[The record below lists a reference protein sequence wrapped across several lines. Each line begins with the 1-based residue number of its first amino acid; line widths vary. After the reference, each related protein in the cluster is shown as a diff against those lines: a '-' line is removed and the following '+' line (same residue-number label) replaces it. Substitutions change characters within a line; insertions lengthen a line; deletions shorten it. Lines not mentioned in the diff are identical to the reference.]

1 MHTRIMLLTIG
12 AALLLTTCGQM
23 RNSSIEKTSPPTP
36 AVQEEARQPQATPE
50 PTMTA
55 QEPDTVLITVQE
67 QPPKENTHQEES
79 TPQTAATHE
88 PVAEPTHSEDIP
100 SETVHAKTGY
110 VEPEPTPEPEPASTP
125 SAPADRQAAIN
136 VANAYAVTQYGV
148 TTDTSLTMD
157 NSAYRFPA
165 AVPVDVLR
173 ETLQAKARDMVDF
186 TFHQLMM
193 QTGVDSLADAGFRCN
208 VCIVENGGSL
218 LNQPTGSVR
227 RSCSGSSS
235 ACERKSRYSKTL
247 ISNFSSNNGCVS
259 RKCRTA
265 SVYAVRS
272 ISAAARRS
280 SAAEWGGSSICV
292 PSSQIK
298 TGMKPLSAV
307 VHRSKCGIAEVTSTP
322 PGKKD
327 HFMMYFTS
335 GLLYHGGMKKERAST
350 APSQLHTHHQ
360 RRYSPGKYAATLR
373 RAAERAKAETNA
385 AQVKRGRN
393 GLWCMENPTKRGEN
407 RISSLQK

>member
-193 QTGVDSLADAGFRCN
+193 QTGVDRLADAGFRCN

-218 LNQPTGSVR
+218 L
-227 RSCSGSSS
+227 
-235 ACERKSRYSKTL
+235 
-247 ISNFSSNNGCVS
+247 I
-259 RKCRTA
+259 
-265 SVYAVRS
+265 YA
-272 ISAAARRS
+272 
-280 SAAEWGGSSICV
+280 
-292 PSSQIK
+292 
-298 TGMKPLSAV
+298 
-307 VHRSKCGIAEVTSTP
+307 
-322 PGKKD
+322 
-327 HFMMYFTS
+327 
-335 GLLYHGGMKKERAST
+335 LYAG
-350 APSQLHTHHQ
+350 
-360 RRYSPGKYAATLR
+360 
-373 RAAERAKAETNA
+373 
-385 AQVKRGRN
+385 
-393 GLWCMENPTKRGEN
+393 
-407 RISSLQK
+407 

>member
-165 AVPVDVLR
+165 AVPLDVSQ
-173 ETLQAKARDMVDF
+173 ETLEAKARDMVDF
-186 TFHQLMM
+186 TFRQLMM
-193 QTGVDSLADAGFRCN
+193 QAGVDTIADAGFRCN
-208 VCIVENGGSL
+208 VYIVEDGGSL
-218 LNQPTGSVR
+218 LIYV
-227 RSCSGSSS
+227 
-235 ACERKSRYSKTL
+235 
-247 ISNFSSNNGCVS
+247 
-259 RKCRTA
+259 
-265 SVYAVRS
+265 
-272 ISAAARRS
+272 
-280 SAAEWGGSSICV
+280 
-292 PSSQIK
+292 
-298 TGMKPLSAV
+298 
-307 VHRSKCGIAEVTSTP
+307 
-322 PGKKD
+322 
-327 HFMMYFTS
+327 
-335 GLLYHGGMKKERAST
+335 LYDG
-350 APSQLHTHHQ
+350 
-360 RRYSPGKYAATLR
+360 
-373 RAAERAKAETNA
+373 
-385 AQVKRGRN
+385 
-393 GLWCMENPTKRGEN
+393 
-407 RISSLQK
+407 